1 MYDMVITIHS
11 IQVCTTLNTLIFK
24 SPNAWQLDVDRMCLQ
39 DKRNVVSRVV
49 LDHLSPKPHKD
60 IIKQLNLG
68 SSGWVLIK
76 YGPFME

>member
-1 MYDMVITIHS
+1 MVITTLYTG
-11 IQVCTTLNTLIFK
+11 TTLNTLILK

>member
-1 MYDMVITIHS
+1 MYDMVITTLYTG
-11 IQVCTTLNTLIFK
+11 TTLNTLILK